1 MQSAPMGLV
10 RGAQGR
16 GCGRGRGYGQC
27 TQRNGDKV
35 AGQRREHGDEDDRKV
50 FTYFLLF
57 WLPCR
62 V

>member
-1 MQSAPMGLV
+1 MGLV
-10 RGAQGR
+10 RGGAQGR
-16 GCGRGRGYGQC
+16 GCGRGYGQC